1 MFKAFKERRP
11 WVAAVFA
18 VVLSPALAMAY
29 LGRGA
34 LAIGYVLAEIA
45 AALFAYG
52 VPVDAM
58 AGADRETLALVAQTG
73 IRLVGAVHGYILA
86 GRMVERVPS
95 AWFARWYSL
104 IGLFI
109 LAPLLFAFAFRS
121 FLFEPYSIP
130 SGSMLPTLRVGDHVW
145 VSKYAY
151 GYSRFS
157 LPIDLPAPTGRLFAG
172 MPERGDVV
180 VFRPAADRPE
190 VYLKRIVGL
199 PGETIQMKDGV
210 LHIDGAPVGYRPA
223 DDYLDTATD
232 PPEQVPRYV
241 ETLPNGVSYSVLDR
255 VSDGIGDNTP
265 VLEVPPDRV
274 FVMGDNRDNALDS
287 RFPSVGM
294 VPLENLLGRME
305 MIY

>member
-11 WVAAVFA
+11 WVAAAFA
-18 VVLSPALAMAY
+18 LVLSPALAMAY

-34 LAIGYVLAEIA
+34 LAIGYLIGEVA
-45 AALFAYG
+45 ATLLAYG
-52 VPVDAM
+52 IPIDTI
-58 AGADRETLALVAQTG
+58 AGADREMVALIAQSG
-73 IRLVGAVHGYILA
+73 VRLVGAVHGYILA
-86 GRMVERVPS
+86 GRLDERVPS

-109 LAPLLFAFAFRS
+109 LAPLLFALAFRS

-130 SGSMLPTLRVGDHVW
+130 SGSMLPTLQVGDYVW

-157 LPIDLPAPTGRLFAG
+157 FPLDLSGPKGRWLAKT
-172 MPERGDVV
+172 PERGDVV
-180 VFRPAADRPE
+180 VFRRAADLPE
-190 VYLKRIVGL
+190 IYLKRIVGM
-199 PGETIQMKDGV
+199 PGETVQMKDGV
-210 LHIDGAPVGYRPA
+210 LHIDGAPVGYRQT

-232 PPEQVPRYV
+232 PPERVTQFT
-241 ETLPNGVSYSVLDR
+241 ETLPNGVSYAVLDR
-255 VSDGIGDNTP
+255 IAGGVADNTA
-265 VLEVPPDRV
+265 LFEVPPDTF

-305 MIY
+305 TIY